1 MKPIRK
7 TKRGGTYRCF
17 ANSKLNPRGT
27 CNLISRF
34 DEILRKYARVQ
45 YEFSVWKSYT
55 KHLYKQLE
63 ILETN
68 ALDSSQYLRKEM
80 IEINPVIEDIEDT
93 QLEEAIRKAL
103 SFDAIVV
110 SLYDLEVSAKTWL
123 FVQVPCVKSRLVIN
137 KQSSISCGL
146 YKSQIH
152 SQYNHLNF
160 ALVICI
166 SDKFFLKKMHQ

>member
-55 KHLYKQLE
+55 KHLYK
-63 ILETN
+63 
-68 ALDSSQYLRKEM
+68 
-80 IEINPVIEDIEDT
+80 
-93 QLEEAIRKAL
+93 
-103 SFDAIVV
+103 
-110 SLYDLEVSAKTWL
+110 
-123 FVQVPCVKSRLVIN
+123 
-137 KQSSISCGL
+137 
-146 YKSQIH
+146 
-152 SQYNHLNF
+152 
-160 ALVICI
+160 
-166 SDKFFLKKMHQ
+166 